1 MNDVS
6 IEGQKNNT
14 IIQVVLFGLLTF
26 FLISSV
32 SILHANQYEFIQL
45 RFPGLSW
52 RELSYFDS
60 LLYISYLV
68 VGILVGFLA
77 DQWGKRK
84 IFVVLGSSGSI
95 VFFFLMT
102 IAPNYNSL
110 LLFRF
115 CQGSFTVMAWQVL
128 MTLVLDFSSDKDRG
142 KFSGIFG
149 IFLALAM
156 GLGPMVGGMM
166 AKVGDF
172 IPYYIAIG
180 ANLIVLLV
188 SLILLKEPTH
198 LKRRPTIKENLT
210 IYREVPQI
218 IIPGIFNFIDRFH
231 MGFITFILPYFIQ
244 QVLGG
249 DSELRGMVMGI
260 YAMPFII
267 LQYPIG
273 KASDKHGRFKFLIAG
288 SISFGLILSVIGII
302 GSFSLGTLI
311 ISFIILGVFAG
322 ITGPPS
328 MALVGDLVDE
338 KDTAIGMGFFN
349 FVGNIGIIMGPVVGG
364 MLIDYT
370 NFIIAFFMAGLM
382 ELISLVICLFFFR
395 KYRKSKN
402 IQF

>member
-6 IEGQKNNT
+6 IEQKNNT
-14 IIQVVLFGLLTF
+14 IIQIVLFGVLTF

-32 SILHANQYEFIQL
+32 SILHANQNEFINL

-52 RELSYFDS
+52 RQLSYFDS
-60 LLYISYLV
+60 LLYISYLI
-68 VGILVGFLA
+68 VGIFIGFLA
-77 DQWGKRK
+77 DQLGKRK
-84 IFVVLGSSGSI
+84 IFVVLGSFGSI
-95 VFFFLMT
+95 IFFFLMT
-102 IAPNYNSL
+102 IAPNYEIL

-128 MTLVLDFSSDKDRG
+128 MTLVLDLSSDKDRG
-142 KFSGIFG
+142 KFSGVFG

-156 GLGPMVGGMM
+156 GLGPMIGGMM
-166 AKVGDF
+166 ANVGVF

-188 SLILLKEPTH
+188 SLTLLSEPTH

-218 IIPGIFNFIDRFH
+218 VIPGLFNFVDRLH

-249 DSELRGMVMGI
+249 GPELRGMVMGI
-260 YAMPFII
+260 YALPFII

-273 KASDKHGRFKFLIAG
+273 KASDKHGRFKFLIVG
-288 SISFGLILSVIGII
+288 SISYGLILSVIGYI

-311 ISFIILGVFAG
+311 ISFLILGIFAG

-328 MALVGDLVDE
+328 MALVGDIVDE

-349 FVGNIGIIMGPVVGG
+349 FVGNVGIIMGPVIGG

-370 NFIIAFFMAGLM
+370 NFIVAFFIAGLM
-382 ELISLVICLFFFR
+382 ELISLIICVLFVRKFR
-395 KYRKSKN
+395 KSQK